1 MGELRWMTV
10 ELEKHHREGYVW
22 ALNCCWQNHAAAEEV
37 LQKVYVK
44 ILDGRA
50 RFRGEASFKTW
61 FLTLIRHTAVDHW
74 REENRRQAN
83 LVEYEQSAGVS
94 TQIERPDELLERSD
108 IRAVLARG
116 LSSLAVRQQEM
127 MRLVFYHDLTVA
139 EAAGVMGVSVGTART
154 HYERGKEQ
162 LRKFLEAA
170 KVTDESRS
178 GRE

>member
-1 MGELRWMTV
+1 MDEDAA
-10 ELEKHHREGYVW
+10 ELERHHREGYVW

-61 FLTLIRHTAVDHW
+61 FLTLIRNTAVDHW

-83 LVEYEQSAGVS
+83 LVEYEQRAGVS
-94 TQIERPDELLERSD
+94 TQMERPDEALERGD

-116 LSSLAVRQQEM
+116 LASLAVRQQEM
-127 MRLVFYHDLTVA
+127 MQLVFYHDLTVA
-139 EAAGVMGVSVGTART
+139 EAAAVMGVTIGTART

-162 LRKFLEAA
+162 LRRFLEAA
-170 KVTDESRS
+170 KVTDESNL
-178 GRE
+178 GRK

>member
-61 FLTLIRHTAVDHW
+61 FLTLIRNTAVDHW

-83 LVEYEQSAGVS
+83 LVEYEQRAGVS
-94 TQIERPDELLERSD
+94 SQLVIVPKGKHGPGVFDEKYFK
-108 IRAVLARG
+108 
-116 LSSLAVRQQEM
+116 M
-127 MRLVFYHDLTVA
+127 MTDFLT
-139 EAAGVMGVSVGTART
+139 
-154 HYERGKEQ
+154 KE
-162 LRKFLEAA
+162 LMNK
-170 KVTDESRS
+170 
-178 GRE
+178 

>member
-1 MGELRWMTV
+1 MTV
-10 ELEKHHREGYVW
+10 ELEKHHREGYAW

-44 ILDGRA
+44 ILNGRA

-61 FLTLIRHTAVDHW
+61 FLTLIRNTAVDHW

-83 LVEYEQSAGVS
+83 LVEYEQNAGAS
-94 TQIERPDELLERSD
+94 TPIVRPDELLERSD
-108 IRAVLARG
+108 LHTVLVRG
-116 LSSLAVRQQEM
+116 LASLAARQQEI
-127 MRLVFYHDLTVA
+127 MRLIFYHDLTVS

-162 LRKFLEAA
+162 LRRFLETA
-170 KVTDESRS
+170 KVTDESRP
-178 GRE
+178 GRG